1 MRFARLT
8 AACLALTLALATATA
23 AAASADRPRVVVDA
37 PDFHPLPIAVASFLA
52 GGDARAAAEVAG
64 VVRADLARCGL
75 FEVLDPRSFLADPGE
90 GLAAASIKFSRWAD
104 VGADGLVKARVSK
117 GPGGFSADLR
127 ILDVRAGR
135 EVLAL
140 TLPATEARDLGHRI
154 ADEVVRHYTG
164 EPGIFRTRIAA
175 IRRTRDGRELV
186 VFDADGQN
194 ARVLLSEKALLLM
207 PAWHPRGGELLVTS
221 YRSGIP
227 ELWRYRFSDKS
238 FRRVNTGHASM
249 GGSWSPD
256 GSRIAFT
263 AIDGNGTDV
272 WTCNPDGRGA
282 RRLTTSSA
290 LDLSP
295 SWSPDGKKL
304 VFVSDRAGTPQLYVM
319 NADGSQQRRITFQG
333 SYNQTPQ
340 WSPRGDLIAFTAR
353 DERRVFDVFTISV
366 DGGRIQRL
374 TQDQG
379 RTNEEPSWAPNG
391 RMLAFTSDR
400 SGTPQLLV
408 ADPGG
413 DRQTVIASGAE
424 LMTPAWG
431 PFPAD

>member
-1 MRFARLT
+1 MRIARLA
-8 AACLALTLALATATA
+8 AACLALATAVA
-23 AAASADRPRVVVDA
+23 ARAERPRVVVDA
-37 PDFHPLPIAVASFLA
+37 PDFHPLPIAVAPFLA
-52 GGDARAAAEVAG
+52 EGDARAAAEAAE
-64 VVRADLARCGL
+64 VVRADLARSGL

-104 VGADGLVKARVSK
+104 VGAEGLVKARVKK
-117 GPGGFSADLR
+117 GPDGLSADLR
-127 ILDVRAGR
+127 LHEVRAGR
-135 EVLAL
+135 EILAR
-140 TLPATEARDLGHRI
+140 TMPATDARGLGHRI

-175 IRRTRDGRELV
+175 IRKTRDGRELV

-207 PAWHPRGGELLVTS
+207 PAWHPRGEELLVTS

-227 ELWRYRFSDKS
+227 ELWRYRFSDKT
-238 FRRVNTGHASM
+238 FRRINTGHASM

-263 AIDGNGTDV
+263 AIDGNDTDV
-272 WTCNPDGRGA
+272 WTCNPDGSGA

-319 NADGSQQRRITFQG
+319 NADGKEQRRLTFQG
-333 SYNQTPQ
+333 TYNQTPQ

-353 DERRVFDVFTISV
+353 DERRVFDVFAVAV

-379 RTNEEPSWAPNG
+379 RTNEEPTWAPNG
-391 RMLAFTSDR
+391 RMVAFTSDR
-400 SGTPQLLV
+400 GGTPQLLV
-408 ADPGG
+408 ADPRGE
-413 DRQTVIASGAE
+413 RQTVITSAAE

-431 PFPAD
+431 PLPAD

>member
-1 MRFARLT
+1 MRIARLA
-8 AACLALTLALATATA
+8 AACLALATAVA
-23 AAASADRPRVVVDA
+23 ARAERPRVVVDA
-37 PDFHPLPIAVASFLA
+37 PDFHPLPIAVAPFLA
-52 GGDARAAAEVAG
+52 EGDARAAAEAAE
-64 VVRADLARCGL
+64 VVRADLARSGL

-104 VGADGLVKARVSK
+104 VGAEGLVKARVKK
-117 GPGGFSADLR
+117 GPDGLSADLR
-127 ILDVRAGR
+127 LHEVRGGR
-135 EVLAL
+135 ELLAR
-140 TLPATEARDLGHRI
+140 TLPATDARGLGHRI

-175 IRRTRDGRELV
+175 IRKTRDGRELV

-207 PAWHPRGGELLVTS
+207 PAWHPRGEELLVTS

-227 ELWRYRFSDKS
+227 ELWRYRFSDKT
-238 FRRVNTGHASM
+238 FRRINTGHASM

-263 AIDGNGTDV
+263 AIDGNDTDV
-272 WTCNPDGRGA
+272 WTCNPDGSGA

-319 NADGSQQRRITFQG
+319 NADGKEQRRLTFQG
-333 SYNQTPQ
+333 TYNQTPQ

-353 DERRVFDVFTISV
+353 DERRVFDVFAVAV

-379 RTNEEPSWAPNG
+379 RTNEEPTWAPNG
-391 RMLAFTSDR
+391 RMVAFTSDR
-400 SGTPQLLV
+400 GGTPQLLV
-408 ADPGG
+408 ADPRGE
-413 DRQTVIASGAE
+413 RQTVITSAAE

-431 PFPAD
+431 PLPAD